1 MDDKVKRGSHEAKPA
16 RGSGSRRMY
25 RFVALCIGVFLVL
38 VTWSCAMS
46 KMSSKPS
53 DLDYSTTRMSEN
65 GLWKGS
71 YQPLTEPIPLNK
83 IHSWRLRVENAAGR
97 PVVDAR
103 ISVDGGMP
111 QHGHGLPT
119 KPQATQNFG
128 NGDYLIEGMKFQMHG
143 WWVVHFT
150 VSSGGGTD
158 KVTFNLQL

>member
-1 MDDKVKRGSHEAKPA
+1 MEEHVKRGSHVAKSA
-16 RGSGSRRMY
+16 RWSDRLIHRY
-25 RFVALCIGVFLVL
+25 VALCMAFCIVL
-38 VTWSCAMS
+38 VTWNCAMS

-53 DLDYSTTRMSEN
+53 DLDYSTSRTSEN
-65 GLWKGS
+65 GMWKCS
-71 YQPLTEPIPLNK
+71 YKPLTEPIPLNK
-83 IHSWRLRVENAAGR
+83 IHSWRLHIEDAVGQ

-119 KPQATQNFG
+119 KPRMTQNLG

-150 VSSGGGTD
+150 VSTVEGTD
-158 KVTFNLQL
+158 KVTFNLQV